1 MSMNGIDIASYQAGI
16 DLSVVPC
23 DFVIVKATE
32 GTSYVNP
39 DFDRAYDQ
47 AVALGKKVGI
57 YHYAASGGAQNEA
70 DYFLYMVGDRV
81 HNAILVLDWEQGGN
95 ANFNNVSYAKAF
107 LDRVFQKTGVRPLI
121 YMSKSVCR
129 QFNWSS
135 VAPYYGLWVAQYANY
150 NPTGYQSDPWTD
162 AYGYGAWSSP
172 VIFQYSS
179 SGHLSGWNGNL
190 DLNVAYM
197 DATTWDKYAQG
208 DNYVNG
214 NDDGGEE
221 MAQFTQEVADW
232 LNNLYK
238 NKDLPVSAWAEKDF
252 NEAVSNGI
260 TTGERPKESLTR
272 EQGAIMCLRTL
283 KKALSELE
291 KETENLK
298 ERIQALENG
307 GVDE

>member
-1 MSMNGIDIASYQAGI
+1 MSMNGIDIASYQDGI

-81 HNAILVLDWEQGGN
+81 NNAILVLDWEQGGN

-107 LDRVFQKTGVRPLI
+107 LDRVYQKTGVRPLI

-129 QFNWSS
+129 QFNWAS

-179 SGHLSGWNGNL
+179 SGHLSGWSGNL
-190 DLNVAYM
+190 DLNIAYM
-197 DATTWDKYAQG
+197 DGTTWDKYAQG
-208 DNYVNG
+208 DNYNNTG
-214 NDDGGEE
+214 SEEE
-221 MAQFTQEVADW
+221 MAQFTDAEVAF
-232 LNNLYK
+232 LKTLCANQTASG
-238 NKDLPVSAWAEKDF
+238 SAWAAEDLKK
-252 NEAVSNGI
+252 AVDAGI
-260 TTGERPKESLTR
+260 TTGERPQDILTR
-272 EQGAIMCLRTL
+272 EQGAIMCLRV
-283 KKALSELE
+283 LE
-291 KETENLK
+291 K
-298 ERIQALENG
+298 LES
-307 GVDE
+307 DQK